1 MSNLTSSDI
10 LSELAAW
17 REAARQLVSESW
29 DNPRD
34 LRPTALASVLVP
46 IDLLD
51 AGPALVVRANMPGL
65 DATNVSITVTG
76 NALTIRGEPKIEP
89 EQEGATYLRR
99 ERRASAFTRS
109 LTLPI
114 QVDADR
120 AEATYRDGVLI
131 LTLPKAESVRPKT
144 IKVQTT

>member
-51 AGPALVVRANMPGL
+51 AGSALVVRANMPGL
-65 DATNVSITVTG
+65 DASNVSITVTG